1 MLCVV
6 SVVTSMVIGANTGAH
21 DISSM
26 SIRMIP

>member
-6 SVVTSMVIGANTGAH
+6 SVVTSMVIGVNIGMH
-21 DISSM
+21 NNSNM